1 MLRWL
6 LLSLSRS
13 FSFLAHLRWTC
24 LRSASARSSFSIR
37 HASQSK
43 LSLQTVQ
50 ARTSCS
56 TAHKAL
62 SNSQCSMLS
71 QKLRLKAFLRVCVLF
86 VACLFKAELDL
97 AVRLDEPR
105 QFLLSIDQRSS
116 QMTRAILRFAAQIPA
131 IQLRLSE
138 CTLLSDS
145 EHAVFQL
152 LLMLICSADCVLNAP
167 TAANTIGISGI
178 RTSEPLRMLIP
189 FDVLTQDVAVEVG
202 DMTSC
207 LGTSDHAVADSFDA
221 GVRHHGQP
229 RLETLRTGGSSFA
242 ACPTVGG
249 ECAGFLSR

>member
-116 QMTRAILRFAAQIPA
+116 QMKRAILRFAAQIPA

-138 CTLLSDS
+138 CMLLSDS
-145 EHAVFQL
+145 EHAVSQL
-152 LLMLICSADCVLNAP
+152 LLMLIFPADCVLDAQ
-167 TAANTIGISGI
+167 TAANTISISGI
-178 RTSEPLRMLIP
+178 RTSEPLRMLIS

-202 DMTSC
+202 NMTSY
-207 LGTSDHAVADSFDA
+207 LGTSDHAVADSFDP
-221 GVRHHGQP
+221 GIRHHG
-229 RLETLRTGGSSFA
+229 RSRRETLRTGGASFA
-242 ACPTVGG
+242 TGSASSGQCPR
-249 ECAGFLSR
+249 FLPR